1 MNGKENLINEAKS
14 ALFDAMSA
22 LGPHRN
28 SVILVGAQA
37 VYQHTGNINIA
48 MAEYIRDSDLVLDVS
63 TLVDEP
69 EISYLLKTAGF
80 YQAIGANPGAWLNSR
95 GIPVDLMT
103 PFTFTGGGSRAA
115 DISPHMKE
123 TARRT
128 PGLEAAIVDNKIME
142 IQSLE
147 VDTPALWMKVAGP
160 AALMIAKAHKIF
172 DRRSNTSRLEDK
184 DALDIYRLLVAT
196 EANDLIPVFKRLLSD
211 PSTRATAVDGV
222 GYLNEIFILGEEPIG
237 VVMVARALDGLEGAT
252 VAARAVSILM
262 SEILVALD
270 I

>member
-14 ALFDAMSA
+14 ALFDAMRA
-22 LGPHRN
+22 LGPHRT

-48 MAEYIRDSDLVLDVS
+48 IAEYTRDTDLVLDVS

-80 YQAIGANPGAWLNSR
+80 YQAIGANPGAWLNNR
-95 GIPVDLMT
+95 GIPVDLLT
-103 PFTFTGGGSRAA
+103 PFTFTGGGNRAA

-128 PGLEAAIVDNKIME
+128 PGLEAA
-142 IQSLE
+142 
-147 VDTPALWMKVAGP
+147 
-160 AALMIAKAHKIF
+160 
-172 DRRSNTSRLEDK
+172 
-184 DALDIYRLLVAT
+184 
-196 EANDLIPVFKRLLSD
+196 
-211 PSTRATAVDGV
+211 
-222 GYLNEIFILGEEPIG
+222 
-237 VVMVARALDGLEGAT
+237 T
-252 VAARAVSILM
+252 VTARAVRILM
-262 SEILVALD
+262 SEMLVALD